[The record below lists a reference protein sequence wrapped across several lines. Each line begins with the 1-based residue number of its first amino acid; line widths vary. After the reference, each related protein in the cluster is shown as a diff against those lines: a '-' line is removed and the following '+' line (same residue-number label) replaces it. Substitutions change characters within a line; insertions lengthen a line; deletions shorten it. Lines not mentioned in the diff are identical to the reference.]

1 MPFRNT
7 FSHRFREI
15 DPQARPMKY
24 KPLTH
29 NIRLK
34 EYLDHQGLNY
44 LPNNSN
50 HKLDRILQRKQP
62 KNLAEREA
70 VNRSVTKSLLPLLH
84 SKTYFKSVETLFAE
98 LPKQWPE
105 GAVYDMKM
113 ATEESYEEG

>member
-1 MPFRNT
+1 
-7 FSHRFREI
+7 
-15 DPQARPMKY
+15 MKY

-29 NIRLK
+29 NLRLK
-34 EYLDHQGLNY
+34 ECLDHQCLNY
-44 LPNNSN
+44 LPNSSN

-62 KNLAEREA
+62 KNLVERETL
-70 VNRSVTKSLLPLLH
+70 NRSVTKSLLPQLH

-98 LPKQWPE
+98 LPKQWTE